1 MFRKAFCLG
10 LIGLLLSQ
18 APVWA
23 DTGARPSPPAT
34 KASSTTKRVA
44 WTLVGIGAGFA
55 AGLFIG
61 LSAFDDSIN
70 SDRKVWTSVIVGAA
84 AGGLAG
90 GLLSRNVGRG
100 PQVRTTGA
108 TSRPMELQFTP
119 WPSTG
124 FPTSEDDEALRR
136 RVQEINAQ
144 AGGASPR

>member
-1 MFRKAFCLG
+1 MFRKALCLG

-23 DTGARPSPPAT
+23 DAGARPSAPAPQ
-34 KASSTTKRVA
+34 ASSTKKRLA

-100 PQVRTTGA
+100 PQVKRTGVGTRPPA
-108 TSRPMELQFTP
+108 TL
-119 WPSTG
+119 WPSGGLTA
-124 FPTSEDDEALRR
+124 SHDDEALRR
-136 RVQEINAQ
+136 RVREVNVSAV
-144 AGGASPR
+144 ARSPN